1 MKFSLTLFS
10 LMQILA
16 FGSTQAAE
24 EDRAS
29 AAAPRP
35 WMLVTADRID
45 GLRSLEDV
53 RRDIRSGRSA
63 VLWKQLVD
71 KVDQEMQKP
80 PITAGKRNRNYT
92 LVALTGNR
100 IMDTALVALIKNER
114 RYAVSVLEQI
124 EVLFDKTHWPDW
136 SDEAHL
142 QAGLNSD
149 LRHGQLARAIGL
161 AYDWTWNLLT
171 AEERK
176 RIVAGVDVHAIPR
189 FKASVKAKEKWI
201 TAQSNWKTSVV
212 GGFGILGMALGP
224 DHPES
229 QWLQEFAQPLMDRYM
244 DVFGPDGEFNES
256 PNYASSTMYVVDYY
270 LAKYYS
276 SGGRQKPAQLDQ
288 LGKFAHWYLHCIL
301 PSSRVIAFGDGRAN
315 SPPSVYHFSALA
327 SALQDPIIQWMYM
340 KYVQNE
346 RDDTRRRAHELLWFD
361 PTLNPEPP
369 DRRLPLGRS
378 YPAQAGIVVSRS
390 SWNTNKAVST
400 VYSKA
405 LTEDSHRH
413 ADWGQVCVDGFQQR
427 LLVDLGSPPV
437 YPRSDKRQY
446 YNYQQSG
453 HNVLAFGDDE
463 LDVNWRVRRQGKTIW
478 SKFDNARGG
487 AWSFDLS
494 EAYGKNRTVRR
505 HVVHLLPRIV
515 VVLDDA
521 ALPSSERIRLRWH
534 TISPP
539 KVDAE
544 GRFTTGQNGVTL
556 AGLVTSLSGN
566 AEIRTGRHEYLPPY
580 NKGRLGKPYPQRHE
594 PFVEMEAQ
602 SDRFRSVSLFCVTG
616 PEEYVRM
623 WQHRQQSWEIE
634 PPEGAVRVTADR
646 NELTVTDVKT
656 GSSWSV
662 DLQR

>member
-1 MKFSLTLFS
+1 
-10 LMQILA
+10 MQTNLRFFVVMLVFA
-16 FGSTQAAE
+16 VGATEAAE
-24 EDRAS
+24 EVRSLAG
-29 AAAPRP
+29 PKRP
-35 WMLVTADRID
+35 WMLVTADPLD

-63 VLWKQLVD
+63 MLWEEHVAR
-71 KVDQEMQKP
+71 VDQEMRKP
-80 PITAGKRNRNYT
+80 PITAGQRNRNYT

-100 IMDTALVALIKNER
+100 IMDTALVALISNER

-124 EVLFDKTHWPDW
+124 EVLFDKEKWPDW

-161 AYDWTWNLLT
+161 AYDWTWTLLT

-176 RIVAGVDVHAIPR
+176 RIVAGVDLHAIQR

-229 QWLQEFAQPLMDRYM
+229 QWLQEFAEPLMNRYM

-270 LAKYYS
+270 LAKYYA

-288 LGKFAHWYLHCIL
+288 LGRFAHWYLYCIL
-301 PSSRVIAFGDGRAN
+301 PSSRVIGFGDGRMN

-327 SALQDPIIQWMYM
+327 SALQDPIIQWMYLE
-340 KYVQNE
+340 YVQSE
-346 RDDTRRRAHELLWFD
+346 RDDTRRRAQELLWFD
-361 PTLNPEPP
+361 PTLKPEPP
-369 DRRLPLGRS
+369 DRLPLGRS
-378 YPAQAGIVVSRS
+378 FPAQAGIVISRR
-390 SWNTNKAVST
+390 SWNADEAVST

-405 LTEDSHRH
+405 RTEDSHRH
-413 ADWGQVCVDGFQQR
+413 ADWGQVCVDGFRQH

-453 HNVLAFGDDE
+453 HNVLAIGDDE
-463 LDVNWRVRRQGKTIW
+463 LDVIWRVRRQGKTIW
-478 SKFDNARGG
+478 SRFDDARGG

-494 EAYGKNRTVRR
+494 DVYGRDRTVRR

-521 ALPSSERIRLRWH
+521 ELPSAERIRLRWH

-539 KVDAE
+539 EVNGK
-544 GRFTTGQNGVTL
+544 GRFTTGQKGVVLT
-556 AGLVTSLSGN
+556 GSVTSLLGK
-566 AEIRTGRHEYLPPY
+566 AEIRTGRHEYMPPY
-580 NKGRLGKPYPQRHE
+580 DKGRLGKPYPQRHE
-594 PFVEMEAQ
+594 PYLEVETR

-616 PEEYVRM
+616 PEEPIRTSER
-623 WQHRQQSWEIE
+623 QHDSWTIE
-634 PPEGAVRVTADR
+634 TPEGVVRVTIDQ
-646 NELTVTDVKT
+646 NELTVTNV
-656 GSSWSV
+656 GAQHGWAVELS
-662 DLQR
+662 R